1 MGGLVEES
9 TSGTADE
16 LVGCREADGGLY
28 GGRGA
33 YICWH
38 PGETTVKL
46 DGDFTADELRAIA
59 AYMSRPKE
67 G

>member
-9 TSGTADE
+9 TASAADE
-16 LVGCREADGGLY
+16 LAGCREADGGLY
-28 GGRGA
+28 SDGMC

-38 PGETTVKL
+38 LGETTVKL

-59 AYMSRPKE
+59 THMDGVRR
-67 G
+67 